1 MSADVVN
8 AVTIVFGVVVAA
20 ACGGVIRYGLIRRG
34 WWGLDV
40 ANALGCLLA
49 GVAVGSGVDGDARTW
64 VVVAGCG
71 SLTSMSAVVADVRSI
86 RGVAIAGVRITAG
99 VALVAIGAVL
109 VS

>member
-8 AVTIVFGVVVAA
+8 AVVVVFGVAVAA
-20 ACGGVIRYGLIRRG
+20 ACGGVIRFVLTRRG
-34 WWGLDV
+34 RWGLDV

-71 SLTSMSAVVADVRSI
+71 SLTSLSAVVANVQSI
-86 RGVAIAGVRITAG
+86 RGVATASGRITAG
-99 VALVAIGAVL
+99 VLLVALSALL

>member
-1 MSADVVN
+1 MTAS
-8 AVTIVFGVVVAA
+8 IVSNGVVALGVVLAA
-20 ACGGVIRYGLIRRG
+20 ICGGVIRYGLIRRG

-71 SLTSMSAVVADVRSI
+71 SLTSLSAVVADVRSI
-86 RGVAIAGVRITAG
+86 RGVAIAGVRVTAG

>member
-1 MSADVVN
+1 MS
-8 AVTIVFGVVVAA
+8 TSIVSNGVVVCAVVLAA

-71 SLTSMSAVVADVRSI
+71 SLTSLSAVVADVRSI
-86 RGVAIAGVRITAG
+86 RGVATASVRITAG
-99 VALVAIGAVL
+99 VALVAFSALL